1 MSRIAPSVQLDPHPR
16 RRHPFGRQRGLSSR
30 GRTDLSALPRG
41 FAWIQGITPSSKVTT
56 RLAAREATPLKM
68 LFSRSRQCWRAS

>member
-30 GRTDLSALPRG
+30 GVRTDLSLPYLALPRG
-41 FAWIQGITPSSKVTT
+41 FTWIHGVNPLLVRRARGS
-56 RLAAREATPLKM
+56 RLATREATPLKI
-68 LFSRSRQCWRAS
+68 